1 MNSQFNAI
9 DYAQQ
14 LEAAGVPQAQAE
26 VHAKLLSQALTNC
39 AATRADLAA
48 LDERLST
55 RLTAFEVRINAR
67 MDAFEASVIAR
78 MDAFEASVIARM
90 DAFEASA
97 IARMDAFEARA
108 IARMD
113 AFEAR
118 VDLQLAKM
126 RAELQFEKWMIGV
139 NAALTIAVL
148 VKLYFP

>member
-55 RLTAFEVRINAR
+55 RLTAFEERINAR
-67 MDAFEASVIAR
+67 MDAFEAGVIAR
-78 MDAFEASVIARM
+78 L
-90 DAFEASA
+90 
-97 IARMDAFEARA
+97 
-108 IARMD
+108 D